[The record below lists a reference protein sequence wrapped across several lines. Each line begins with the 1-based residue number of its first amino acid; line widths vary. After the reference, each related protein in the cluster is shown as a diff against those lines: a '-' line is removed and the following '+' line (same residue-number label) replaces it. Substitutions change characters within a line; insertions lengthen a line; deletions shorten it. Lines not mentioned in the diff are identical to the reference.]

1 MSSTSEIKTVNP
13 KANQSSAFIR
23 RTDAEAD
30 ALILWPLDAK
40 SQLIRKSLML
50 GKIEGRRRKGQQR
63 MGWLDGITNSMD
75 MKLSKLWRAAVHGV
89 RPDWTT
95 MVPLLC
101 LCTILNTSVT
111 SAVISVSKGLSVGP
125 ITHQPIPD
133 YLCVL
138 TQTGPPNSVL
148 LQ

>member
-63 MGWLDGITNSMD
+63 MG
-75 MKLSKLWRAAVHGV
+75 
-89 RPDWTT
+89 
-95 MVPLLC
+95 
-101 LCTILNTSVT
+101 
-111 SAVISVSKGLSVGP
+111 
-125 ITHQPIPD
+125 
-133 YLCVL
+133 
-138 TQTGPPNSVL
+138 
-148 LQ
+148 